1 MRVSPLVVQGRASPS
16 RQWRSGVVAAVAF
29 FASLVAQFGIVAH
42 MGLVRHEVCA
52 DHGELVEREAGA
64 PAAPAAPH
72 SLPTADHDHCPLV
85 ANPGQAP
92 APALHVVDVG
102 VVPPLTLEALARTG
116 VPPTMSQTSL
126 ALLAVAPKTS
136 PPA

>member
-1 MRVSPLVVQGRASPS
+1 MSQVSLQGPAPLPS
-16 RQWRSGVVAAVAF
+16 SWRSGVVAAIAF
-29 FASLVAQFGIVAH
+29 VASLVAQFGIVAH
-42 MGLVRHEVCA
+42 MGLVRHEVCVE
-52 DHGELVEREAGA
+52 HGELVERGSGA
-64 PAAPAAPH
+64 PATPAGPH

-92 APALHVVDVG
+92 APSLAVVEVG
-102 VVPPLTLEALARTG
+102 VAPPLCLEALPSTVTPLTAA
-116 VPPTMSQTSL
+116 QTSL